1 MTDRRNGNDEEV
13 EEDAYGR
20 REYDHASGEHERPPN
35 GGRRAYDRSQQDG
48 HERHEE
54 PRGERRDEEPRGER
68 RDEEPRGERRDEER
82 EKRPEERRHADHD
95 KQRGPQTHR
104 APSSFRRLGIGIGI
118 ALFVA
123 ALAAGLLYWRHHHRI
138 VAEGRSR
145 QKEVD
150 RGPRI
155 FVAAV
160 LLSPGARE
168 LTLPAD
174 VRGFFQSTVYAK
186 TSGYVKSIA
195 VDKGDVVHK
204 GQLLGVLES
213 PEVDQ
218 QVAGAEADLLIKR
231 RTFERYQK
239 LVSKDFVSAQDFET
253 ARAQFQVA
261 QATLR
266 QMHALQ
272 NYETLRAPF
281 DGTVT
286 ARYADPGAL
295 VPAATGSTQSALP
308 LVDVADLR
316 RLRIIVFVQQDAA
329 PYLHVGDAATI
340 AVDQRPDL
348 KISAQITR
356 FAKALDPRSRMMLC
370 EIWVDNEHHLYPGT
384 FVHVTLHL
392 AAPTLPVVP
401 SSALMIRDGRPAL
414 AVIRDSR
421 VRFVTIR
428 PGLDDGRM
436 AQILEGIK
444 AGERVALNLP
454 AELAEGALV
463 RAEDQKSDKE
473 GSSLTGNAQGGQALQ
488 QGQSAPKYKP
498 SQGK

>member
-1 MTDRRNGNDEEV
+1 MTDRRNGNDEGV
-13 EEDAYGR
+13 EEEAYGR

-54 PRGERRDEEPRGER
+54 PRGERRDEE
-68 RDEEPRGERRDEER
+68 
-82 EKRPEERRHADHD
+82 D

-118 ALFVA
+118 ALLVA

-155 FVAAV
+155 LVAAV

-239 LVSKDFVSAQDFET
+239 LVSKDFVSAQDFEI
-253 ARAQFQVA
+253 ARAQSQVA

-272 NYETLRAPF
+272 NYKTLRAPF

-348 KISAQITR
+348 KISAEITR

-428 PGLDDGRM
+428 PGLDDGRT

-473 GSSLTGNAQGGQALQ
+473 GSSPTGNAQGGQAPQ
-488 QGQSAPKYKP
+488 QGQSAPKNKP